1 MPRILT
7 RIIVPVAIL
16 IAWKLATAY
25 GHIHPLI
32 LPGIDSVVHDF
43 LAMTKSGELFFHTLA
58 SLKRYAVGLIAGCAL
73 GITGGMVIGW
83 FPLLE
88 NLLDIP
94 INFMRSIPKTAL
106 APFLIVWF
114 GFGDMPKVL
123 LIGLASFFYTV
134 IPTIEGVKNVEYH
147 LIKSARSMGA
157 NNRQIL
163 FTVILPA
170 AMPAMCAGI
179 RLASSTALVV
189 LVFVE
194 IVSGNDGLGYL
205 LETSRGSLNMP
216 TMLTALFVLGIIGF
230 FIDWFVRASEK
241 ILMPWRKGKTVSF

>member
-1 MPRILT
+1 M
-7 RIIVPVAIL
+7 
-16 IAWKLATAY
+16 
-25 GHIHPLI
+25 
-32 LPGIDSVVHDF
+32 
-43 LAMTKSGELFFHTLA
+43 MKSGELYFHTLA

-170 AMPAMCAGI
+170 AMPAMYAGI